1 MYSYHEDADLIG
13 KIKFHEQINI
23 NSKIRN
29 ISNFE
34 TKRVFIMHTGGTVG
48 MFPNL

>member
-1 MYSYHEDADLIG
+1 MYSYHENTDLIG

-23 NSKIRN
+23 NSENWN
-29 ISNFE
+29 ISEFE